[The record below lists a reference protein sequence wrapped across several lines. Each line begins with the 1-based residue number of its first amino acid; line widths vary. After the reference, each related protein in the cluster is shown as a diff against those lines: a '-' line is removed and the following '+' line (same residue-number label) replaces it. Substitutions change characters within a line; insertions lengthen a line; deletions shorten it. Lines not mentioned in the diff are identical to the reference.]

1 MMKNE
6 TKDNM
11 KDLAKDVAKDN
22 MKDVAKDNMKDLS
35 KDLAKDVAKDVA
47 NELVINNVKDLSKDL
62 AKDLVKD
69 VAKDLSKD
77 LAKDV
82 AKDVANELVIN
93 NVKDLSKDLAKDV
106 AKDNANEL
114 VINNVKDLSKDLAK
128 DLSRYEYVRSIL
140 IPSKI
145 EVYDNGDR
153 QVNVK
158 CIRYSSNNIS
168 LNFKNKLKHIYVKC
182 EGIYKIKDF
191 IYEFNSYFI
200 NDRLVYRLFKC
211 IQNDTLL
218 KNKMR
223 VIKLLLYQIIHCKN
237 NHDVT
242 TIQYMVYILWLVILN
257 NYDWK

>member
-11 KDLAKDVAKDN
+11 KDLAKDVAKDVVI
-22 MKDVAKDNMKDLS
+22 KTCDEECDEECDE
-35 KDLAKDVAKDVA
+35 DVA

-62 AKDLVKD
+62 VKDVAKDLSKDLVKD

-77 LAKDV
+77 LVKDV
-82 AKDVANELVIN
+82 AKDLSKDLVKDVANDLANELVIN
-93 NVKDLSKDLAKDV
+93 NVKDLSK
-106 AKDNANEL
+106 EP
-114 VINNVKDLSKDLAK
+114 AK

-191 IYEFNSYFI
+191 IYGFNSYFI

-218 KNKMR
+218 KNRMR

-237 NHDVT
+237 NHDDT

>member
-11 KDLAKDVAKDN
+11 KDLAKDVAKDVVI
-22 MKDVAKDNMKDLS
+22 KTCDEECDEECDE
-35 KDLAKDVAKDVA
+35 DVA

-62 AKDLVKD
+62 VKDVAKDLSKDLVKD

-77 LAKDV
+77 LVKDV
-82 AKDVANELVIN
+82 ANDLANELVIN
-93 NVKDLSKDLAKDV
+93 NVKDLSK
-106 AKDNANEL
+106 EP
-114 VINNVKDLSKDLAK
+114 AK

-191 IYEFNSYFI
+191 IYGFNSYFI

-237 NHDVT
+237 NHDGT

>member
-11 KDLAKDVAKDN
+11 KDLAKDVAKDVVI
-22 MKDVAKDNMKDLS
+22 KTCDEECDEECDE
-35 KDLAKDVAKDVA
+35 DVA

-62 AKDLVKD
+62 VKDVAKDLSKDLVKD

-77 LAKDV
+77 LVKDV
-82 AKDVANELVIN
+82 AKDLSKDLVKDVANDLANELVIN
-93 NVKDLSKDLAKDV
+93 NVKDLSK
-106 AKDNANEL
+106 EP
-114 VINNVKDLSKDLAK
+114 AK

-191 IYEFNSYFI
+191 IYGFNSYFI

>member
-11 KDLAKDVAKDN
+11 KDLAKDVAKDVVI
-22 MKDVAKDNMKDLS
+22 KTCDEECDEECDEDLAKDNV
-35 KDLAKDVAKDVA
+35 KDLAKDVV
-47 NELVINNVKDLSKDL
+47 
-62 AKDLVKD
+62 
-69 VAKDLSKD
+69 
-77 LAKDV
+77 
-82 AKDVANELVIN
+82 KDVANELVIN

-106 AKDNANEL
+106 VKDVANEL
-114 VINNVKDLSKDLAK
+114 VINNMKDLSKEPAK

-145 EVYDNGDR
+145 EAYDISNR

-237 NHDVT
+237 DHDDT

>member
-11 KDLAKDVAKDN
+11 KDLAKDVAKD
-22 MKDVAKDNMKDLS
+22 LS
-35 KDLAKDVAKDVA
+35 KDLAKDVA

-62 AKDLVKD
+62 AKDL
-69 VAKDLSKD
+69 
-77 LAKDV
+77 
-82 AKDVANELVIN
+82 ANELVIN

-114 VINNVKDLSKDLAK
+114 AKDNVKDLSKEPAK

>member
-35 KDLAKDVAKDVA
+35 KDLAKDVVIKTCDEECDEECDKDLVKDVAKDLSKDLVKDVA
-47 NELVINNVKDLSKDL
+47 NELVINNVKDLSK
-62 AKDLVKD
+62 
-69 VAKDLSKD
+69 
-77 LAKDV
+77 
-82 AKDVANELVIN
+82 EP
-93 NVKDLSKDLAKDV
+93 
-106 AKDNANEL
+106 
-114 VINNVKDLSKDLAK
+114 AK

-211 IQNDTLL
+211 IQMILYS
-218 KNKMR
+218 R
-223 VIKLLLYQIIHCKN
+223 IKCELSNCYFIR
-237 NHDVT
+237 
-242 TIQYMVYILWLVILN
+242 
-257 NYDWK
+257 

>member
-11 KDLAKDVAKDN
+11 KDLAKDVAKDVVI
-22 MKDVAKDNMKDLS
+22 KTCDEECDEECDE
-35 KDLAKDVAKDVA
+35 DVA

-62 AKDLVKD
+62 VKD

-77 LAKDV
+77 LVKDV
-82 AKDVANELVIN
+82 ANDLANELVIN
-93 NVKDLSKDLAKDV
+93 NVKDLSK
-106 AKDNANEL
+106 EP
-114 VINNVKDLSKDLAK
+114 AK

-191 IYEFNSYFI
+191 IYGFNSYFI

>member
-11 KDLAKDVAKDN
+11 KDLAKDNMKDLAKDN
-22 MKDVAKDNMKDLS
+22 AKDVVKDLS
-35 KDLAKDVAKDVA
+35 KDLANELAKDVAKDNVKDLSKDLA
-47 NELVINNVKDLSKDL
+47 NELVINNVKDLSK
-62 AKDLVKD
+62 
-69 VAKDLSKD
+69 
-77 LAKDV
+77 
-82 AKDVANELVIN
+82 EP
-93 NVKDLSKDLAKDV
+93 
-106 AKDNANEL
+106 
-114 VINNVKDLSKDLAK
+114 AK

-168 LNFKNKLKHIYVKC
+168 LNFKNKLKHIYVKY
-182 EGIYKIKDF
+182 EGIYKIKEF
-191 IYEFNSYFI
+191 IYGFNSYFI

-218 KNKMR
+218 KNRMR

-237 NHDVT
+237 NHDNT

>member
-11 KDLAKDVAKDN
+11 KDLAKDVAIKTCDEECDEECDKDN
-22 MKDVAKDNMKDLS
+22 VKDLS
-35 KDLAKDVAKDVA
+35 KDLAKDVA
-47 NELVINNVKDLSKDL
+47 NELVINNVKDLSK
-62 AKDLVKD
+62 
-69 VAKDLSKD
+69 
-77 LAKDV
+77 
-82 AKDVANELVIN
+82 EP
-93 NVKDLSKDLAKDV
+93 
-106 AKDNANEL
+106 
-114 VINNVKDLSKDLAK
+114 AK

-145 EVYDNGDR
+145 EAYDNGDR

-182 EGIYKIKDF
+182 EGIYKIKEF
-191 IYEFNSYFI
+191 IYGFNSYFI

-218 KNKMR
+218 KNRMR

>member
-35 KDLAKDVAKDVA
+35 KDLAKDVVIKTCDEECDEECDKDLVKDVAKDLSKDLVKDVA
-47 NELVINNVKDLSKDL
+47 NELVINNVKDLSK
-62 AKDLVKD
+62 
-69 VAKDLSKD
+69 
-77 LAKDV
+77 
-82 AKDVANELVIN
+82 EP
-93 NVKDLSKDLAKDV
+93 
-106 AKDNANEL
+106 
-114 VINNVKDLSKDLAK
+114 AK

-237 NHDVT
+237 NHDGT

>member
-35 KDLAKDVAKDVA
+35 KDLAKDVVIKTCDEECDEECYKDLVKDVAKDLSKDLVKDVA
-47 NELVINNVKDLSKDL
+47 NELVINNVKDLSK
-62 AKDLVKD
+62 
-69 VAKDLSKD
+69 
-77 LAKDV
+77 
-82 AKDVANELVIN
+82 EP
-93 NVKDLSKDLAKDV
+93 
-106 AKDNANEL
+106 
-114 VINNVKDLSKDLAK
+114 AK

-145 EVYDNGDR
+145 EAYDISNR

-168 LNFKNKLKHIYVKC
+168 LNFKNKLKHIYVKY

-191 IYEFNSYFI
+191 IYGFNSYFI

>member
-11 KDLAKDVAKDN
+11 KDLAKDVAKD
-22 MKDVAKDNMKDLS
+22 LS
-35 KDLAKDVAKDVA
+35 KDLAKDVA

-62 AKDLVKD
+62 AKD
-69 VAKDLSKD
+69 
-77 LAKDV
+77 
-82 AKDVANELVIN
+82 
-93 NVKDLSKDLAKDV
+93 NVKDLSKEPA
-106 AKDNANEL
+106 
-114 VINNVKDLSKDLAK
+114 KDLSK
-128 DLSRYEYVRSIL
+128 YEYVRSIL

-191 IYEFNSYFI
+191 IYGFNSYFI

-237 NHDVT
+237 NHDNT

>member
-22 MKDVAKDNMKDLS
+22 MKDVAKNNMKDLS
-35 KDLAKDVAKDVA
+35 KDLAKDVVIKTCDEECDEECDKDLVKDVAKDLSKDLVKDVA
-47 NELVINNVKDLSKDL
+47 NELVINNVKDLSK
-62 AKDLVKD
+62 
-69 VAKDLSKD
+69 
-77 LAKDV
+77 
-82 AKDVANELVIN
+82 EP
-93 NVKDLSKDLAKDV
+93 
-106 AKDNANEL
+106 
-114 VINNVKDLSKDLAK
+114 AK

-191 IYEFNSYFI
+191 IYGFNSYFI

-237 NHDVT
+237 NHDGT

>member
-11 KDLAKDVAKDN
+11 KDLAKDVAIKTCDEECDEECDKD
-22 MKDVAKDNMKDLS
+22 
-35 KDLAKDVAKDVA
+35 
-47 NELVINNVKDLSKDL
+47 NVKDLSKDL
-62 AKDLVKD
+62 
-69 VAKDLSKD
+69 
-77 LAKDV
+77 

-106 AKDNANEL
+106 ANDLANEL
-114 VINNVKDLSKDLAK
+114 VINNVKDLSKEPAK

-168 LNFKNKLKHIYVKC
+168 LNFKNKLKHIYVKY

-191 IYEFNSYFI
+191 IYGFNSYFI

-237 NHDVT
+237 NHDGT

>member
-11 KDLAKDVAKDN
+11 KDLAKDVAKDVVI
-22 MKDVAKDNMKDLS
+22 KTCDEECDEECDE
-35 KDLAKDVAKDVA
+35 DVA

-62 AKDLVKD
+62 VKDVAKDLSKDLVKD

-77 LAKDV
+77 LVKDV
-82 AKDVANELVIN
+82 ANDLANELVIN
-93 NVKDLSKDLAKDV
+93 NVKDLSK
-106 AKDNANEL
+106 EP
-114 VINNVKDLSKDLAK
+114 AK

-145 EVYDNGDR
+145 EAYDISDR

>member
-11 KDLAKDVAKDN
+11 KDLAKDVAKD
-22 MKDVAKDNMKDLS
+22 L
-35 KDLAKDVAKDVA
+35 A
-47 NELVINNVKDLSKDL
+47 NELVINNVKDLSK
-62 AKDLVKD
+62 
-69 VAKDLSKD
+69 
-77 LAKDV
+77 
-82 AKDVANELVIN
+82 EP
-93 NVKDLSKDLAKDV
+93 
-106 AKDNANEL
+106 
-114 VINNVKDLSKDLAK
+114 AK

-145 EVYDNGDR
+145 EAYDTSNR

-191 IYEFNSYFI
+191 IYGFNSYFI

-218 KNKMR
+218 KNRMR

-237 NHDVT
+237 NHDNT

>member
-11 KDLAKDVAKDN
+11 KDLAKDVAKD
-22 MKDVAKDNMKDLS
+22 LS
-35 KDLAKDVAKDVA
+35 KDLAKDAVEDLVKDVAKDLSKDLAKDVA

-62 AKDLVKD
+62 AKDNM
-69 VAKDLSKD
+69 KDLSK
-77 LAKDV
+77 
-82 AKDVANELVIN
+82 E
-93 NVKDLSKDLAKDV
+93 S
-106 AKDNANEL
+106 
-114 VINNVKDLSKDLAK
+114 AK

-145 EVYDNGDR
+145 EVYDISNR

-182 EGIYKIKDF
+182 EGIHKIKDF
-191 IYEFNSYFI
+191 IYGFNSYFI

-218 KNKMR
+218 KNRMR

>member
-11 KDLAKDVAKDN
+11 KDLAKDN

-35 KDLAKDVAKDVA
+35 KDLAKDVVIKTCDEECDEECDKDLVKDVAKDLSKDLVKDVA
-47 NELVINNVKDLSKDL
+47 NELVINNVKDLSK
-62 AKDLVKD
+62 
-69 VAKDLSKD
+69 
-77 LAKDV
+77 
-82 AKDVANELVIN
+82 EP
-93 NVKDLSKDLAKDV
+93 
-106 AKDNANEL
+106 
-114 VINNVKDLSKDLAK
+114 AK

-237 NHDVT
+237 NHDGT

>member
-11 KDLAKDVAKDN
+11 KDLAKDVAKDVVIKTCDEECDEECYKDLV
-22 MKDVAKDNMKDLS
+22 KDVAKDLS
-35 KDLAKDVAKDVA
+35 KDLVKDVA
-47 NELVINNVKDLSKDL
+47 NELVINNVKDLSK
-62 AKDLVKD
+62 
-69 VAKDLSKD
+69 
-77 LAKDV
+77 
-82 AKDVANELVIN
+82 EP
-93 NVKDLSKDLAKDV
+93 
-106 AKDNANEL
+106 
-114 VINNVKDLSKDLAK
+114 AK

-145 EVYDNGDR
+145 EAYDISNR

-168 LNFKNKLKHIYVKC
+168 LNFKNKLKHIYVKY

-191 IYEFNSYFI
+191 IYGFNSYFI

>member
-11 KDLAKDVAKDN
+11 KDLT
-22 MKDVAKDNMKDLS
+22 
-35 KDLAKDVAKDVA
+35 
-47 NELVINNVKDLSKDL
+47 
-62 AKDLVKD
+62 KD

-77 LAKDV
+77 LVKDVVIKTCDEECDKECDEECDKECNKDV
-82 AKDVANELVIN
+82 AKD

-106 AKDNANEL
+106 ANEL
-114 VINNVKDLSKDLAK
+114 VKDNMKDLSKEPVK

-218 KNKMR
+218 KNRMR

-237 NHDVT
+237 NHDNT

>member
-11 KDLAKDVAKDN
+11 KDLAKDVAKDVVIKTCDEECDEECDKDLV
-22 MKDVAKDNMKDLS
+22 KDVAKDLS
-35 KDLAKDVAKDVA
+35 KDLVKDVA
-47 NELVINNVKDLSKDL
+47 NELVINNVKDLSK
-62 AKDLVKD
+62 
-69 VAKDLSKD
+69 
-77 LAKDV
+77 
-82 AKDVANELVIN
+82 EP
-93 NVKDLSKDLAKDV
+93 
-106 AKDNANEL
+106 
-114 VINNVKDLSKDLAK
+114 AK

-237 NHDVT
+237 NHDGT

>member
-11 KDLAKDVAKDN
+11 KDLAKDVAKD
-22 MKDVAKDNMKDLS
+22 V
-35 KDLAKDVAKDVA
+35 
-47 NELVINNVKDLSKDL
+47 VIKTCDEECDEECD
-62 AKDLVKD
+62 KDLVKD

-77 LAKDV
+77 LVKDV
-82 AKDVANELVIN
+82 ANDLANELVIN
-93 NVKDLSKDLAKDV
+93 NVKDLSK
-106 AKDNANEL
+106 EP
-114 VINNVKDLSKDLAK
+114 AK

-191 IYEFNSYFI
+191 IYGFNSYFI

-237 NHDVT
+237 NHDDT

>member
-35 KDLAKDVAKDVA
+35 KDLAKDVVIKTCDEECDEECDKDLVKDVAKDLSKDLVKDVA
-47 NELVINNVKDLSKDL
+47 NELVINNVKDLSK
-62 AKDLVKD
+62 
-69 VAKDLSKD
+69 
-77 LAKDV
+77 
-82 AKDVANELVIN
+82 EP
-93 NVKDLSKDLAKDV
+93 
-106 AKDNANEL
+106 
-114 VINNVKDLSKDLAK
+114 AK

-168 LNFKNKLKHIYVKC
+168 LNFKNKLKHIYVKY
-182 EGIYKIKDF
+182 EGIYKIKEF
-191 IYEFNSYFI
+191 IYGFNSYFI

-237 NHDVT
+237 NHDGT

>member
-11 KDLAKDVAKDN
+11 KDLAKDVAKDLSKDLV
-22 MKDVAKDNMKDLS
+22 KDVAKDLS
-35 KDLAKDVAKDVA
+35 KDLVKDVAIKTCDEECDEECDKDLVKDVAKDLSKDLVKDVA
-47 NELVINNVKDLSKDL
+47 NELVINNVKDLSK
-62 AKDLVKD
+62 
-69 VAKDLSKD
+69 
-77 LAKDV
+77 
-82 AKDVANELVIN
+82 EP
-93 NVKDLSKDLAKDV
+93 
-106 AKDNANEL
+106 
-114 VINNVKDLSKDLAK
+114 AK

-145 EVYDNGDR
+145 EVYDISNR

-237 NHDVT
+237 DHDDT

>member
-11 KDLAKDVAKDN
+11 KDLVKDAVIKTCDEEC
-22 MKDVAKDNMKDLS
+22 DEVCD
-35 KDLAKDVAKDVA
+35 KDVA

-62 AKDLVKD
+62 A
-69 VAKDLSKD
+69 
-77 LAKDV
+77 
-82 AKDVANELVIN
+82 NELVIN
-93 NVKDLSKDLAKDV
+93 NVKDLSKDLV
-106 AKDNANEL
+106 NEL

-168 LNFKNKLKHIYVKC
+168 LNFKNKLKHIYVKY

-191 IYEFNSYFI
+191 IYGFNSYFI

>member
-11 KDLAKDVAKDN
+11 KDLAKDVAKDLSKDLV
-22 MKDVAKDNMKDLS
+22 KDVAKDLS
-35 KDLAKDVAKDVA
+35 
-47 NELVINNVKDLSKDL
+47 
-62 AKDLVKD
+62 KDLVKD

-82 AKDVANELVIN
+82 VIKTCDEECDEECDKDLVKDVAKDLSKDLVKDVANELVIN
-93 NVKDLSKDLAKDV
+93 NVKDLSK
-106 AKDNANEL
+106 EP
-114 VINNVKDLSKDLAK
+114 AK

-218 KNKMR
+218 KNRMR

-237 NHDVT
+237 NHDNT

>member
-1 MMKNE
+1 MMKNVL
-6 TKDNM
+6 TRDIM
-11 KDLAKDVAKDN
+11 IRTYD
-22 MKDVAKDNMKDLS
+22 KDLS
-35 KDLAKDVAKDVA
+35 
-47 NELVINNVKDLSKDL
+47 
-62 AKDLVKD
+62 KDLVKD

-77 LAKDV
+77 LVKD
-82 AKDVANELVIN
+82 
-93 NVKDLSKDLAKDV
+93 NVKDLSKDLVKDV
-106 AKDNANEL
+106 ANEPAKDMMKTCDKEYG
-114 VINNVKDLSKDLAK
+114 KDVSKDVFK
-128 DLSRYEYVRSIL
+128 YEYVRSIL
-140 IPSKI
+140 IPSRI
-145 EVYDNGDR
+145 EVYDISNR

-191 IYEFNSYFI
+191 IYGFNSYFI

-223 VIKLLLYQIIHCKN
+223 VIKLLLYQIIHCKH
-237 NHDVT
+237 NHDDT

>member
-11 KDLAKDVAKDN
+11 KDLAKDNAKD
-22 MKDVAKDNMKDLS
+22 VVKDLS
-35 KDLAKDVAKDVA
+35 KDLANELAKDVAKDNVKDLSKDLA
-47 NELVINNVKDLSKDL
+47 NELVINNVKDLSK
-62 AKDLVKD
+62 
-69 VAKDLSKD
+69 
-77 LAKDV
+77 
-82 AKDVANELVIN
+82 EP
-93 NVKDLSKDLAKDV
+93 
-106 AKDNANEL
+106 
-114 VINNVKDLSKDLAK
+114 AK

-145 EVYDNGDR
+145 EVYDISNR

-191 IYEFNSYFI
+191 IYGFNSYFI

-237 NHDVT
+237 NHDDT

>member
-35 KDLAKDVAKDVA
+35 KDLAKDVVIKTCDEECDEECDKDLVKDVAKDLSKDLVKDVA
-47 NELVINNVKDLSKDL
+47 NELVINNVKDLSK
-62 AKDLVKD
+62 
-69 VAKDLSKD
+69 
-77 LAKDV
+77 
-82 AKDVANELVIN
+82 EP
-93 NVKDLSKDLAKDV
+93 
-106 AKDNANEL
+106 
-114 VINNVKDLSKDLAK
+114 AK

-191 IYEFNSYFI
+191 IYGFNSYFI

-237 NHDVT
+237 NHDGT

>member
-11 KDLAKDVAKDN
+11 KDLAKD
-22 MKDVAKDNMKDLS
+22 
-35 KDLAKDVAKDVA
+35 
-47 NELVINNVKDLSKDL
+47 NVKDLSKDL
-62 AKDLVKD
+62 AKDV
-69 VAKDLSKD
+69 
-77 LAKDV
+77 
-82 AKDVANELVIN
+82 VI
-93 NVKDLSKDLAKDV
+93 KTCDEECDKDV

-114 VINNVKDLSKDLAK
+114 VINNVKDLSKEPAK

-145 EVYDNGDR
+145 EAYDISDR

-237 NHDVT
+237 NHDGT

>member
-1 MMKNE
+1 M
-6 TKDNM
+6 
-11 KDLAKDVAKDN
+11 
-22 MKDVAKDNMKDLS
+22 
-35 KDLAKDVAKDVA
+35 
-47 NELVINNVKDLSKDL
+47 KDLSKDL

-191 IYEFNSYFI
+191 IYGFNSYFI
-200 NDRLVYRLFKC
+200 NDRLIYRLFKC

>member
-35 KDLAKDVAKDVA
+35 KDLVKDVAKDLSKDLVKDVANDLANELVKDVVKDVA
-47 NELVINNVKDLSKDL
+47 NELVINNVKDLSK
-62 AKDLVKD
+62 
-69 VAKDLSKD
+69 
-77 LAKDV
+77 
-82 AKDVANELVIN
+82 EP
-93 NVKDLSKDLAKDV
+93 
-106 AKDNANEL
+106 
-114 VINNVKDLSKDLAK
+114 AK

-145 EVYDNGDR
+145 EAYDISDR

>member
-11 KDLAKDVAKDN
+11 KDLAKNVA
-22 MKDVAKDNMKDLS
+22 KDLS
-35 KDLAKDVAKDVA
+35 KDLVKDVAIKTCDEECDKDNVKDLSKDLAKDVA
-47 NELVINNVKDLSKDL
+47 NELVINNVKDLSK
-62 AKDLVKD
+62 
-69 VAKDLSKD
+69 
-77 LAKDV
+77 
-82 AKDVANELVIN
+82 EP
-93 NVKDLSKDLAKDV
+93 
-106 AKDNANEL
+106 
-114 VINNVKDLSKDLAK
+114 AK

-182 EGIYKIKDF
+182 EGIYKIKEF
-191 IYEFNSYFI
+191 IYGFNSYFI

-237 NHDVT
+237 NHDGT

>member
-11 KDLAKDVAKDN
+11 KDLAKDVAKD
-22 MKDVAKDNMKDLS
+22 L
-35 KDLAKDVAKDVA
+35 
-47 NELVINNVKDLSKDL
+47 
-62 AKDLVKD
+62 
-69 VAKDLSKD
+69 
-77 LAKDV
+77 
-82 AKDVANELVIN
+82 ANELVIN

-106 AKDNANEL
+106 VKDVANEL
-114 VINNVKDLSKDLAK
+114 VINNVKDLAKDVVIKTCDEECDEECDKDVAKNNVKDLSKEPAK

-145 EVYDNGDR
+145 EMYDISNR

-168 LNFKNKLKHIYVKC
+168 LNFKNKLKHIYVKY

-191 IYEFNSYFI
+191 IYGFNSYFI

-237 NHDVT
+237 NHDDT

>member
-35 KDLAKDVAKDVA
+35 KDLAKDVVIKTCDEECDEECDKDLVKDVAKDLSKDLVKDVA
-47 NELVINNVKDLSKDL
+47 NELVINNVKDLSK
-62 AKDLVKD
+62 
-69 VAKDLSKD
+69 
-77 LAKDV
+77 
-82 AKDVANELVIN
+82 EP
-93 NVKDLSKDLAKDV
+93 
-106 AKDNANEL
+106 
-114 VINNVKDLSKDLAK
+114 AK

>member
-11 KDLAKDVAKDN
+11 KDLAKDVAKDVVI
-22 MKDVAKDNMKDLS
+22 KTCDEECDEECDE
-35 KDLAKDVAKDVA
+35 DVA

-62 AKDLVKD
+62 VKD
-69 VAKDLSKD
+69 VANDL
-77 LAKDV
+77 
-82 AKDVANELVIN
+82 ANELVIN
-93 NVKDLSKDLAKDV
+93 NVKDLSK
-106 AKDNANEL
+106 EP
-114 VINNVKDLSKDLAK
+114 AK

-191 IYEFNSYFI
+191 IYGFNSYFI

-237 NHDVT
+237 NHDDT

>member
-11 KDLAKDVAKDN
+11 KDLVKDAVIKTCDEEC
-22 MKDVAKDNMKDLS
+22 DEECD
-35 KDLAKDVAKDVA
+35 KDVA

-62 AKDLVKD
+62 V
-69 VAKDLSKD
+69 
-77 LAKDV
+77 
-82 AKDVANELVIN
+82 NELVIN
-93 NVKDLSKDLAKDV
+93 NVKDLSK
-106 AKDNANEL
+106 EP
-114 VINNVKDLSKDLAK
+114 AK

-145 EVYDNGDR
+145 EVYDISNR

-191 IYEFNSYFI
+191 IYGFNSYFI

-237 NHDVT
+237 NHDDT

>member
-6 TKDNM
+6 T
-11 KDLAKDVAKDN
+11 KDN

-35 KDLAKDVAKDVA
+35 KDLAKDVVIKTCDEECDEECDKDLVKDVAKDLSKDLVKDVA
-47 NELVINNVKDLSKDL
+47 NELVINNVKDLSK
-62 AKDLVKD
+62 
-69 VAKDLSKD
+69 
-77 LAKDV
+77 
-82 AKDVANELVIN
+82 EP
-93 NVKDLSKDLAKDV
+93 
-106 AKDNANEL
+106 
-114 VINNVKDLSKDLAK
+114 AK

-182 EGIYKIKDF
+182 EGIHKIKDF
-191 IYEFNSYFI
+191 IYGFNSYFI

>member
-35 KDLAKDVAKDVA
+35 KDLAKDVVIKTCDEECDEECDKDLVKDVAKDLSKDLVKDVA
-47 NELVINNVKDLSKDL
+47 NELVINNVKDLSK
-62 AKDLVKD
+62 
-69 VAKDLSKD
+69 
-77 LAKDV
+77 
-82 AKDVANELVIN
+82 EP
-93 NVKDLSKDLAKDV
+93 
-106 AKDNANEL
+106 
-114 VINNVKDLSKDLAK
+114 AK

-168 LNFKNKLKHIYVKC
+168 LNFKNKLKHIYVKY
-182 EGIYKIKDF
+182 EGIYKIKEF
-191 IYEFNSYFI
+191 IYGFNSYFI

-218 KNKMR
+218 KNRMR

-237 NHDVT
+237 NHDGT

>member
-1 MMKNE
+1 M
-6 TKDNM
+6 
-11 KDLAKDVAKDN
+11 
-22 MKDVAKDNMKDLS
+22 
-35 KDLAKDVAKDVA
+35 
-47 NELVINNVKDLSKDL
+47 INNVKDLSKDL
-62 AKDLVKD
+62 
-69 VAKDLSKD
+69 
-77 LAKDV
+77 

-114 VINNVKDLSKDLAK
+114 VINNVKDLSKELAK

-182 EGIYKIKDF
+182 EGIHKIKDF
-191 IYEFNSYFI
+191 IYGFNSYFI

-237 NHDVT
+237 NHDDT